1 MKTVNQLK
9 ASIHSIFSRIGC
21 ASTSVEELLG
31 NQGVTES
38 NMMQYLGIVEQR
50 TSEILQHYAASQ
62 QPGSGSLVMSK
73 GGGMLDVNAG
83 EIAPV
88 HNRLSVQPPAYDE
101 ISSGEESDGDDDE
114 RPLTRDELQRK
125 TLRGLRKGKKGGK

>member
-1 MKTVNQLK
+1 
-9 ASIHSIFSRIGC
+9 
-21 ASTSVEELLG
+21 
-31 NQGVTES
+31 
-38 NMMQYLGIVEQR
+38 
-50 TSEILQHYAASQ
+50 
-62 QPGSGSLVMSK
+62 
-73 GGGMLDVNAG
+73 MLDVNAG